1 LEGAVSIFRKIA
13 VSFAMAALTAGVAG
27 PPTAAAG
34 PPGLVVTA
42 RLDGKLIPIAEV
54 PTYYCDDF
62 SFPVIQCSVDA
73 GVIDGRLSA
82 LLSVTAVDYV
92 TIYDQP
98 LFAGAFMHVSQDYSV
113 LAAIGWND
121 RISSF
126 KGRNS
131 ETGAFNTDW
140 FYGGTTWSFCCNSQ
154 VGSLNA
160 YNNTFSSVRR
170 T

>member
-1 LEGAVSIFRKIA
+1 
-13 VSFAMAALTAGVAG
+13 MACSALTAGLAA
-27 PPTAAAG
+27 PPAASAG
-34 PPGLVVTA
+34 PPGPVVTA
-42 RLDGKLIPIAEV
+42 RLDGKPIPVADI
-54 PTYYCDDF
+54 PRYYCDDF
-62 SFPVIQCSVDA
+62 SFPVIECSVDDEA
-73 GVIDGRLSA
+73 IDARLSA
-82 LLSVTAVDYV
+82 MLSVTAVVYV

-113 LAAIGWND
+113 LATIGWND

-131 ETGAFNTDW
+131 ETGSFNTDW

-160 YNNTFSSVRR
+160 YDNTFSSVRR